1 MPSAG
6 DLVWPIAVSTTEA
19 LSGFSRVVYVPNRQM
34 PCPLCAAHPE
44 QAPEPCVEC
53 GGTGLQTTL
62 KRIMVDVPSIRG
74 DLQRLRVR
82 GGGNYVEAEH
92 CFGDLI
98 LVCHVR
104 PEADLSL
111 ADGVLRRSVDLPA
124 RQASLGGAVEVAVLN
139 HILAVDL
146 PAGLVDGQRLEL
158 SSEAVAGIGSPL
170 PVVLDIHVVPD
181 DPEPAP
187 SAVTGVADLYRLA
200 AAAEAEGCFEAAR
213 DLYAE
218 IAKQTK
224 APKASVKQSAMHL
237 RLGETG
243 LAVRAMEHAMALSP
257 NDAEISYYLAMC
269 HARNG
274 DNLIAAVELERARQ
288 AGLPAARADEAHRRI
303 TKTIF
308 MPTAGLTSSQLDGAR
323 KALKLALDRYYGAA
337 SGAYQAMLELGEEP
351 QAHYWHG
358 AANWLL
364 TVESGED
371 QLATAYLSLA
381 EAARSAPG
389 AHRSHRDTALIRDE
403 LLSNGS
409 ITSRTRVCTHL
420 VREGQ
425 AQDAQDFLFSALRKA
440 RRLVPAAQ
448 REVSS
453 ALQASRAFLQTCE
466 PYAGTHSTVQAV
478 WQRAFSQ
485 VGQAAV
491 RLDQALPDE
500 RGLNELTRGELGNLM
515 GLSSEVVREV
525 LLPVLRGLESEIE
538 QSVRISPRY
547 HALLEQAIEWS
558 GRMSLVSQSISQCN
572 SALLRGGGAAQQ
584 ASAEA
589 FDRLRRE
596 VGTIYAA
603 METHNAEIGN
613 ELSCVWRCLA
623 FALQLDVRLRS
634 LLTAEE
640 PLRDARTLA
649 RALEFLQGAINID
662 PDFAISDESR
672 QMFCDLLDDFQ
683 SCAQVAAGS
692 GALARVELLQNT
704 MDAINSQVSPFSLA
718 EATNDLLS
726 EEKLKLFDWA
736 VETLFRNAAPLPR
749 EFIIAAKMDCYAA
762 TNYRFA
768 HRIPDA
774 TNHQVLPLNQI
785 DRYDVHVSGV
795 TMRNVLV
802 TLRDG
807 RRLTFSGVRTGDV
820 FPQEQMSW
828 LLGAHMWQNLAEVE
842 LEALSTGR
850 AAPTYALAAQGSHD
864 RRELPAGQAA
874 GQLPAATGTKTCGQC
889 GRHNFVRDRFC
900 RDCGSPLQ
908 TEQAALPPNALTP
921 RLLRSPNSEE

>member
-34 PCPLCAAHPE
+34 PCPLCATHPE
-44 QAPEPCVEC
+44 QAPERCVEC
-53 GGTGLQTTL
+53 GGTGLHTTL

-92 CFGDLI
+92 HFGDLI
-98 LVCHVR
+98 LICHVR
-104 PEADLSL
+104 PEAHLSL
-111 ADGVLRRSVDLPA
+111 ADGVLRKSVDLTA
-124 RQASLGGAVEVAVLN
+124 RQASLGGAIEVAVLN
-139 HILAVDL
+139 HVLTVDL
-146 PAGLVDGQRLEL
+146 PAGVIDGQQFEL
-158 SSEAVAGIGSPL
+158 SSEAAAGIGSSHPI
-170 PVVLDIHVVPD
+170 VLDIHIVPD
-181 DPEPAP
+181 DPDPSP
-187 SAVTGVADLYRLA
+187 SAVPAVDDLYRLA
-200 AAAEAEGCFEAAR
+200 AAAEAEGHFETAR
-213 DLYAE
+213 DLYVE

-224 APKASVKQSAMHL
+224 APKALVKQSAMHL
-237 RLGETG
+237 RLGETD
-243 LAVRAMEHAMALSP
+243 LAVRAMERAMALSP
-257 NDAEISYYLAMC
+257 NDAELSYYLAMC

-274 DNLIAAVELERARQ
+274 DSLVAAVELERARR

-303 TKTIF
+303 TKTVF
-308 MPTAGLTSSQLDGAR
+308 MPTASLTSSQLDAAR

-337 SGAYQAMLELGEEP
+337 SESYQAMLELEEEP

-364 TVESGED
+364 TAESGED
-371 QLATAYLSLA
+371 YLATAYLSLT
-381 EAARSAPG
+381 EAARSAPDTEKFG
-389 AHRSHRDTALIRDE
+389 RDAGLIRDE
-403 LLSNGS
+403 LLSRGS
-409 ITSRTRVCTHL
+409 ITSKTRVCAHL
-420 VREGQ
+420 VREGR
-425 AQDAQDFLFSALRKA
+425 AQDAQDFLFSALREA
-440 RRLVPAAQ
+440 RRLVPASQ
-448 REVSS
+448 REISS
-453 ALQASRAFLQTCE
+453 GLQASRAFLQTCE
-466 PYAGTHSTVQAV
+466 PYTGMHSAVQAL

-491 RLDQALPDE
+491 RLDQALPDG
-500 RGLNELTRGELGNLM
+500 RSINELTRGELGNLI
-515 GLSSEVVREV
+515 GISSEVVREV
-525 LLPVLRGLESEIE
+525 LLPVLRGLESDIE
-538 QSVRISPRY
+538 QSVHTSPRY

-558 GRMSLVSQSISQCN
+558 GRMSLISQNIAQCN
-572 SALLRGGGAAQQ
+572 STLARGGGAAEQ

-589 FDRLRRE
+589 FSRLRRD
-596 VGTIYAA
+596 VATMYAA
-603 METHNAEIGN
+603 METHNAAIGE
-613 ELSCVWRCLA
+613 ELSCLWRCLA
-623 FALQLDVRLRS
+623 FTLQLDVRLRS
-634 LLTAEE
+634 LLTAQE

-672 QMFCDLLDDFQ
+672 KMFCDLLDDFQ

-749 EFIIAAKMDCYAA
+749 EFIIAAKTDCYAA

-850 AAPTYALAAQGSHD
+850 AAPTYALAAQGLHD
-864 RRELPAGQAA
+864 RRELPAGQAT
-874 GQLPAATGTKTCGQC
+874 GQLPAATGTKTCEQC
-889 GRHNFVRDRFC
+889 GRHNFIRDRFC
-900 RDCGSPLQ
+900 RDCGSPLD
-908 TEQAALPPNALTP
+908 TEPATLPLNTLTP
-921 RLLRSPNSEE
+921 RLLRSPDSEE